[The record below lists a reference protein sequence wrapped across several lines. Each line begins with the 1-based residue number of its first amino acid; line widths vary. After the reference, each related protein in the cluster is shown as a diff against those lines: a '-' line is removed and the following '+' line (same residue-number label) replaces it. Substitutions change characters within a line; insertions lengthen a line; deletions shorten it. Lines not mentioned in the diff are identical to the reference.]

1 MIWEQGFLWEQT
13 LLSVWK
19 DILGSIF
26 LFGTQHWWQLQQF
39 VSKDEGDGLGLGSLQ
54 GKEVFCSV
62 NVLLPSAPLSIPS
75 SFTS

>member
-26 LFGTQHWWQLQQF
+26 LFGTQHRWQLQQF
-39 VSKDEGDGLGLGSLQ
+39 VSKDEVMDCGWALCK
-54 GKEVFCSV
+54 GKKHFA
-62 NVLLPSAPLSIPS
+62 L
-75 SFTS
+75 